1 MERTY
6 VILSWIVMAT
16 LAVGIARQLSSQ
28 RGIYLLPDSWGI
40 PFARHGQEG
49 PLALQREGFENK
61 KEEVVEGVLDET
73 RKQEAGDPA
82 DAMKPSSYS
91 ILADVMP
98 TKGSEGTLN
107 ANTCFQSDFLAQSEK
122 TGNYIQRTNNIRH
135 ARPDSCSAPRTELV
149 NAFYENVKI

>member
-1 MERTY
+1 MEKVY
-6 VILSWIVMAT
+6 VILSWVVMAT

-40 PFARHGQEG
+40 PYARHGQ
-49 PLALQREGFENK
+49 EGFENK
-61 KEEVVEGVLDET
+61 KEEVEGILDET
-73 RKQEAGDPA
+73 RKQEAGNPA
-82 DAMKPSSYS
+82 DAMKTSSYS
-91 ILADVMP
+91 ILADAMP
-98 TKGSEGTLN
+98 TKGTEGNLT
-107 ANTCFQSDFLAQSEK
+107 AKTCFQSDFLAQSEK

>member
-6 VILSWIVMAT
+6 VLLSWVVMAT
-16 LAVGIARQLSSQ
+16 LAIGVARQLSSQ
-28 RGIYLLPDSWGI
+28 KGIYLLPDSWGI
-40 PFARHGQEG
+40 PFARHGQ
-49 PLALQREGFENK
+49 REGFENK
-61 KEEVVEGVLDET
+61 GEEVEGVLDET
-73 RKQEAGDPA
+73 RKQEAGNPA
-82 DAMKPSSYS
+82 DAMKASSYS

-98 TKGSEGTLN
+98 TKGTEGNFTSK
-107 ANTCFQSDFLAQSEK
+107 TCFQSDFLAQSEK

>member
-1 MERTY
+1 MEKVY
-6 VILSWIVMAT
+6 VILSWAVMAT
-16 LAVGIARQLSSQ
+16 LVIGVARQLSSQ

-40 PFARHGQEG
+40 PFAHYGQEG
-49 PLALQREGFENK
+49 FEAK
-61 KEEVVEGVLDET
+61 KIEVEGILDET

-98 TKGSEGTLN
+98 TKGSEGNLTSK
-107 ANTCFQSDFLAQSEK
+107 TCFQSDFLAQSEK